1 MPTDLSDRGRALENE
16 YFRKKEQELIEKL
29 KGHLAVENAHDAGM
43 DCPRCD
49 GRLLE
54 ADYQHIKIDVCN
66 KCHGVWFDAGELAQ
80 VIDKD
85 KSGGWFSRL
94 FD

>member
-1 MPTDLSDRGRALENE
+1 MPIDLDDRGRALENE
-16 YFRKKEQELIEKL
+16 YFRRKEQDLIEKL
-29 KGHLAVENAHDAGM
+29 KGHLAVETAKGTGM
-43 DCPRCD
+43 QCPRCD
-49 GRLLE
+49 GTLGE
-54 ADYQHIKIDVCN
+54 ADYQHIKVDVCD

-85 KSGGWFSRL
+85 KEGGWFSKL

>member
-1 MPTDLSDRGRALENE
+1 MADLKDRGRALEDE
-16 YFRKKEQELIEKL
+16 YFRRKEQELIEKL
-29 KGHLAVENAHDAGM
+29 RGHLAVEHAEETSM
-43 DCPRCD
+43 KCPRCD
-49 GRLLE
+49 GTLLE

-85 KSGGWFSRL
+85 KQGGWFSRL

>member
-1 MPTDLSDRGRALENE
+1 MATDLSDRGRALENE
-16 YFRKKEQELIEKL
+16 YFRRKEQELIEKL
-29 KGHLAVENAHDAGM
+29 RGHMAVENAQDAGM

-54 ADYQHIKIDVCN
+54 ADYQHIKVDVCN

-85 KSGGWFSRL
+85 KTGGWFSRL